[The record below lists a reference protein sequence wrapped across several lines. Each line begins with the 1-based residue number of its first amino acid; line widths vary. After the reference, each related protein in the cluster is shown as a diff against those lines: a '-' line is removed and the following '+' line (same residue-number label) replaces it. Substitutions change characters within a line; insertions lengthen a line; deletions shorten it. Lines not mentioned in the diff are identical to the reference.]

1 MNKKHSNSASTN
13 LNTPTP
19 KKQNKNK
26 QSTPGK
32 NTAGNGTASCRKQK
46 TPNSQNNANGKLH
59 GGTKINSNGIEEAG
73 AQPKYAGAQFQT
85 APLPSQLPSIP
96 STWVSSSFH
105 SNGSPSIPTT
115 LIGSPGTIPGNTGDQ
130 SPSRSGPKMNLN
142 PTPIVQSNQPYFY
155 PPQNVPM
162 QHYPVLHQQPSQF
175 VIQGPV
181 LYDQPNQVKNHEMY
195 KTTQQPQ
202 QRQVQQGGVN
212 YHEQQIHGYPPLGSV
227 NNFQQH
233 PKASYIPSDSASS
246 VSRSSANHVCDDGND
261 ILSKNLKNVLG
272 L

>member
-115 LIGSPGTIPGNTGDQ
+115 LIGSPGTI
-130 SPSRSGPKMNLN
+130 RF
-142 PTPIVQSNQPYFY
+142 PILS
-155 PPQNVPM
+155 
-162 QHYPVLHQQPSQF
+162 L
-175 VIQGPV
+175 I
-181 LYDQPNQVKNHEMY
+181 L
-195 KTTQQPQ
+195 
-202 QRQVQQGGVN
+202 
-212 YHEQQIHGYPPLGSV
+212 PPL
-227 NNFQQH
+227 
-233 PKASYIPSDSASS
+233 
-246 VSRSSANHVCDDGND
+246 
-261 ILSKNLKNVLG
+261 LKNSHLTTNSHSSPVHVSQ
-272 L
+272 